1 MRSILYILFAV
12 GGVLVAIA
20 LSMVLLDDEGEQ
32 QVKPQSPSIEL
43 SKPSIELSKPAADK
57 VETMDASNYSGTSL
71 RPTDTTPAAPL
82 TIGLARVKPDGAAL
96 FAGTAAP
103 NAKIRIFEGNILL
116 GETIANANGE
126 WLIVLEKSLASG
138 QHLISVA
145 MERSDGTTEMANRSL
160 AVEIYQDTESKPL
173 VALLPETATEVP
185 VLIQSP
191 DDVDKSKSAASAS
204 EVTASEATAS
214 EVTASEAAA
223 SEVTTS
229 EVTASEVTASEA
241 TASEAAAS
249 EAAASEVT
257 ASEVTASEA
266 IVADPAKADAAMHE
280 TAEPAPAKTQANSQ
294 IEASQIAALAPS
306 AIVWRDASRI
316 LISGTSRGG
325 VRVTVNDARGQ
336 FGEAL
341 VLADGAWQVA
351 GSLDMDIA
359 VNQLRFALFDYAN
372 QIIARYDLPVKA
384 RDLAKGQDGSPL
396 VVVNKGDM
404 LWRIAYHQLGEGVK
418 YVDIVRRN
426 QQDIADP
433 DLIYPKQIF
442 AVPQSSA
449 TTSDKN

>member
-1 MRSILYILFAV
+1 VRSILYILFAV

-20 LSMVLLDDEGEQ
+20 LSMVLLDDEGDQ
-32 QVKPQSPSIEL
+32 QVQPQSPSIEL
-43 SKPSIELSKPAADK
+43 SQPAADK
-57 VETMDASNYSGTSL
+57 AETSDKDSGTSL
-71 RPTDTTPAAPL
+71 QPPNVTPAAPL
-82 TIGLARVKPDGAAL
+82 TIDLARVKPDGAAV

-103 NAKIRIFEGNILL
+103 NAKIRIFEGDILL

-126 WLIVLEKSLASG
+126 WVIVLEKSLVAG

-145 MERSDGTTEMANRSL
+145 TERSDGTTEMADRSL
-160 AVEIYQDTESKPL
+160 AVEIYQDTETKPL

-191 DDVDKSKSAASAS
+191 DDVDKTKSAA
-204 EVTASEATAS
+204 TASEATAS
-214 EVTASEAAA
+214 GT
-223 SEVTTS
+223 
-229 EVTASEVTASEA
+229 
-241 TASEAAAS
+241 
-249 EAAASEVT
+249 
-257 ASEVTASEA
+257 
-266 IVADPAKADAAMHE
+266 IVADAAE
-280 TAEPAPAKTQANSQ
+280 AAPAKPQAKSQ
-294 IEASQIAALAPS
+294 IAASQIAALAPS

-325 VRVTVNDARGQ
+325 VRVTVNDAKGQ

-359 VNQLRFALFDYAN
+359 VNQLRFALFDDAN

-449 TTSDKN
+449 TASDKN

>member
-1 MRSILYILFAV
+1 VRSILYILFAV

-20 LSMVLLDDEGEQ
+20 LSMVLLDDEGDQ
-32 QVKPQSPSIEL
+32 QVQPQSPSIEL
-43 SKPSIELSKPAADK
+43 SQPAADK
-57 VETMDASNYSGTSL
+57 AERSDKDSGTSL
-71 RPTDTTPAAPL
+71 QPPNATPAAPL
-82 TIGLARVKPDGAAL
+82 TIDLARVKPDGAAV

-103 NAKIRIFEGNILL
+103 NTKIRIFEGDILL

-126 WLIVLEKSLASG
+126 WVIVLEKSLAAG

-145 MERSDGTTEMANRSL
+145 MERSDGTTEMADRSL
-160 AVEIYQDTESKPL
+160 AVEIYQDTETKPL

-191 DDVDKSKSAASAS
+191 DDVDKAKLAAT
-204 EVTASEATAS
+204 EL
-214 EVTASEAAA
+214 AA
-223 SEVTTS
+223 
-229 EVTASEVTASEA
+229 TASEA
-241 TASEAAAS
+241 TASEATAS
-249 EAAASEVT
+249 EA
-257 ASEVTASEA
+257 TASEA
-266 IVADPAKADAAMHE
+266 IVVDPAKADAAMPE
-280 TAEPAPAKTQANSQ
+280 TAAAAPGKAQANSQ
-294 IEASQIAALAPS
+294 IAASQIAALAPS

-325 VRVTVNDARGQ
+325 VRVAVNDAKGQ

-359 VNQLRFALFDYAN
+359 VNQLRFALFDDAN

-396 VVVNKGDM
+396 IVVNKGDM

-426 QQDIADP
+426 QQDITDP

-449 TTSDKN
+449 TASDKN

>member
-1 MRSILYILFAV
+1 VRSILYILFAV

-20 LSMVLLDDEGEQ
+20 LSMVLLDDEGDQ
-32 QVKPQSPSIEL
+32 QVQPQSPSIEL
-43 SKPSIELSKPAADK
+43 SQPAADK
-57 VETMDASNYSGTSL
+57 AETSDKDSGTSL
-71 RPTDTTPAAPL
+71 QPPNATPAAPL
-82 TIGLARVKPDGAAL
+82 TIDLARVKPDGAAV

-103 NAKIRIFEGNILL
+103 NAKIRIFEGDILL

-126 WLIVLEKSLASG
+126 WVIVLEKSLAAG

-145 MERSDGTTEMANRSL
+145 MERSDGTTEMADRSL
-160 AVEIYQDTESKPL
+160 AVEIYQDTETKPL

-191 DDVDKSKSAASAS
+191 DDVDKTKSAA
-204 EVTASEATAS
+204 TASEATAS
-214 EVTASEAAA
+214 GT
-223 SEVTTS
+223 
-229 EVTASEVTASEA
+229 
-241 TASEAAAS
+241 
-249 EAAASEVT
+249 
-257 ASEVTASEA
+257 
-266 IVADPAKADAAMHE
+266 IVADAAE
-280 TAEPAPAKTQANSQ
+280 AAPAKPQAKSQ
-294 IEASQIAALAPS
+294 IAASQIAASQIAALAPS

-325 VRVTVNDARGQ
+325 VRVAVNDAKGQ

-341 VLADGAWQVA
+341 VLVDGAWQVA

-359 VNQLRFALFDYAN
+359 VNQLRFALFDDAN

-433 DLIYPKQIF
+433 DLIFPKQIF

-449 TTSDKN
+449 TASDKN

>member
-20 LSMVLLDDEGEQ
+20 LSMVLLDDEGDQ
-32 QVKPQSPSIEL
+32 QVQPQSPSIEL
-43 SKPSIELSKPAADK
+43 SQPAADK
-57 VETMDASNYSGTSL
+57 AERSDKDSGTSL
-71 RPTDTTPAAPL
+71 QPPNATPAAPL
-82 TIGLARVKPDGAAL
+82 TIDLARVKPDGAAV

-103 NAKIRIFEGNILL
+103 NTKIRIFEGDILL

-126 WLIVLEKSLASG
+126 WVIVLEKSLAAG

-145 MERSDGTTEMANRSL
+145 MERSDGTTEMADRSL
-160 AVEIYQDTESKPL
+160 AVEIYQDTETKPL

-191 DDVDKSKSAASAS
+191 DDVDKAKLAA
-204 EVTASEATAS
+204 
-214 EVTASEAAA
+214 
-223 SEVTTS
+223 
-229 EVTASEVTASEA
+229 TASEA
-241 TASEAAAS
+241 TASEATAS
-249 EAAASEVT
+249 EAT
-257 ASEVTASEA
+257 ASEATASEA
-266 IVADPAKADAAMHE
+266 IVVDPAKADAAMPE
-280 TAEPAPAKTQANSQ
+280 TAAAAPGKAQANSQ
-294 IEASQIAALAPS
+294 IAASQIAALAPS

-325 VRVTVNDARGQ
+325 VRVAVNDAKGQ

-359 VNQLRFALFDYAN
+359 VNQLRFALFDDAN

-396 VVVNKGDM
+396 IVVNKGDM

-426 QQDIADP
+426 QQDITDP

-449 TTSDKN
+449 TASDKN

>member
-20 LSMVLLDDEGEQ
+20 LSMVLLDDEGDQ
-32 QVKPQSPSIEL
+32 QVQPQS
-43 SKPSIELSKPAADK
+43 PSIELSKPAADK
-57 VETMDASNYSGTSL
+57 AETLDSGKDSDTSL
-71 RPTDTTPAAPL
+71 QPPNATPAAPL
-82 TIGLARVKPDGAAL
+82 TIDLARVKPDGAAV

-103 NAKIRIFEGNILL
+103 NAKIRIFEGDILL
-116 GETIANANGE
+116 GETVANANGE
-126 WLIVLEKSLASG
+126 WVIVLEKSLAAG

-145 MERSDGTTEMANRSL
+145 MERSDGTTEMADRSL
-160 AVEIYQDTESKPL
+160 AVEIYQDTETKPL
-173 VALLPETATEVP
+173 VALLPETETEVP

-191 DDVDKSKSAASAS
+191 DDVD
-204 EVTASEATAS
+204 TAKP
-214 EVTASEAAA
+214 AAA
-223 SEVTTS
+223 
-229 EVTASEVTASEA
+229 
-241 TASEAAAS
+241 
-249 EAAASEVT
+249 
-257 ASEVTASEA
+257 ASEA
-266 IVADPAKADAAMHE
+266 IVADAAKPAAAASEAIVADDAKPAAAAMPE
-280 TAEPAPAKTQANSQ
+280 ITRAAPAKPQAKSQ
-294 IEASQIAALAPS
+294 IVASQIATSQIAALAPS
-306 AIVWRDASRI
+306 AIVWRDASSI

-325 VRVTVNDARGQ
+325 IRVTVNDAKGQ

-359 VNQLRFALFDYAN
+359 VSQLRFLLFDDVN

-404 LWRIAYHQLGEGVK
+404 LWRIAYQQMGKGVR

-426 QQDIADP
+426 KQDIINP

-449 TTSDKN
+449 TASDKN

>member
-1 MRSILYILFAV
+1 MRSILYILFAL

-20 LSMVLLDDEGEQ
+20 LSMVLFDDEGDQ
-32 QVKPQSPSIEL
+32 QVQPQSP
-43 SKPSIELSKPAADK
+43 PIELSKPAADK
-57 VETMDASNYSGTSL
+57 AETLDSGKDSDTSL
-71 RPTDTTPAAPL
+71 QPPNATPAAPL
-82 TIGLARVKPDGAAL
+82 TIDLARVKPDGAAV

-103 NAKIRIFEGNILL
+103 NAKIRIFEGDILL
-116 GETIANANGE
+116 GETVANANGE
-126 WLIVLEKSLASG
+126 WVIVLEKSLAAG

-145 MERSDGTTEMANRSL
+145 MERSDGTTEMADRSL
-160 AVEIYQDTESKPL
+160 AVEIYQGTETKPL
-173 VALLPETATEVP
+173 VALLPETETEVP

-191 DDVDKSKSAASAS
+191 DDVD
-204 EVTASEATAS
+204 TAKP
-214 EVTASEAAA
+214 AAA
-223 SEVTTS
+223 
-229 EVTASEVTASEA
+229 
-241 TASEAAAS
+241 
-249 EAAASEVT
+249 
-257 ASEVTASEA
+257 ASEA
-266 IVADPAKADAAMHE
+266 IVADAAKPAAAASEAIVADDAKPAAAAMPE
-280 TAEPAPAKTQANSQ
+280 ITRAAPAKPQAKSQ
-294 IEASQIAALAPS
+294 IVASQIATSQIAALAPS
-306 AIVWRDASRI
+306 AIVWRDASSI

-325 VRVTVNDARGQ
+325 IRVTVNDAKGQ

-359 VNQLRFALFDYAN
+359 VSQLRFLLFDDVN

-404 LWRIAYHQLGEGVK
+404 LWRIAYQQMGKGVR

-426 QQDIADP
+426 KQDIINP

-449 TTSDKN
+449 TASDKN

>member
-20 LSMVLLDDEGEQ
+20 LSMVLLDDESEQ
-32 QVKPQSPSIEL
+32 QVQPQS
-43 SKPSIELSKPAADK
+43 PSIELSKPAADK
-57 VETMDASNYSGTSL
+57 AETSDAGKDSGTSL
-71 RPTDTTPAAPL
+71 RPTDATPTAPL
-82 TIGLARVKPDGAAL
+82 TIDLARVKPDGAAV
-96 FAGTAAP
+96 FAGTTAP
-103 NAKIRIFEGNILL
+103 NAKIRIFEGDILL

-126 WLIVLEKSLASG
+126 WVIVLEKSLAAG

-145 MERSDGTTEMANRSL
+145 MERSDGTTEMADRSL
-160 AVEIYQDTESKPL
+160 AVEIYQDTETKPL

-191 DDVDKSKSAASAS
+191 DDVDKAKPAA
-204 EVTASEATAS
+204 
-214 EVTASEAAA
+214 
-223 SEVTTS
+223 
-229 EVTASEVTASEA
+229 
-241 TASEAAAS
+241 
-249 EAAASEVT
+249 
-257 ASEVTASEA
+257 TASEA
-266 IVADPAKADAAMHE
+266 IVADAAKADATMSE
-280 TAEPAPAKTQANSQ
+280 TAAAAPGKAEANSQ
-294 IEASQIAALAPS
+294 ISASQIAALAPS

-325 VRVTVNDARGQ
+325 VRVAVNDAKGQ

-359 VNQLRFALFDYAN
+359 VNQLRFALFDDAN

-433 DLIYPKQIF
+433 DLIFPKQIF
-442 AVPQSSA
+442 AVPQSSVTA
-449 TTSDKN
+449 SDKN

>member
-1 MRSILYILFAV
+1 MQSILYILFAV

-20 LSMVLLDDEGEQ
+20 LSMVLLDDEGDQ
-32 QVKPQSPSIEL
+32 KVQPQSPSIEL
-43 SKPSIELSKPAADK
+43 SQPAADK
-57 VETMDASNYSGTSL
+57 AETSDKDSGTSL
-71 RPTDTTPAAPL
+71 QPPNVTPAAPL
-82 TIGLARVKPDGAAL
+82 TIDLARVKPDGAAV

-103 NAKIRIFEGNILL
+103 NAKIRIFEGDILL

-126 WLIVLEKSLASG
+126 WVIVLEKSLAAG

-145 MERSDGTTEMANRSL
+145 MERSDGTTEMADRSL
-160 AVEIYQDTESKPL
+160 AVEIYQDTETKPL

-191 DDVDKSKSAASAS
+191 DDVDKTKSAA
-204 EVTASEATAS
+204 TASEATAS
-214 EVTASEAAA
+214 GT
-223 SEVTTS
+223 
-229 EVTASEVTASEA
+229 
-241 TASEAAAS
+241 
-249 EAAASEVT
+249 
-257 ASEVTASEA
+257 
-266 IVADPAKADAAMHE
+266 IVADAAE
-280 TAEPAPAKTQANSQ
+280 AAPAKPQAKSQ
-294 IEASQIAALAPS
+294 IAASQIAALAPS

-325 VRVTVNDARGQ
+325 VRVTVNDAKGQ

-359 VNQLRFALFDYAN
+359 VNQLRFALFDDAN

-396 VVVNKGDM
+396 IVVNKGDM

-449 TTSDKN
+449 TASDKN

>member
-20 LSMVLLDDEGEQ
+20 LSMVLLDDEGDQ
-32 QVKPQSPSIEL
+32 QVQPQSPSIEL
-43 SKPSIELSKPAADK
+43 SQPAADK
-57 VETMDASNYSGTSL
+57 AERSDKDSGTSL
-71 RPTDTTPAAPL
+71 QPPNVTPAAPL
-82 TIGLARVKPDGAAL
+82 TIDLARVKPDGAAV

-103 NAKIRIFEGNILL
+103 NAKIRIFEGDILL

-126 WLIVLEKSLASG
+126 WVIVLEKSLAAG

-145 MERSDGTTEMANRSL
+145 TERSDGTTEMADRSL
-160 AVEIYQDTESKPL
+160 AVEIYQDTETKPL

-191 DDVDKSKSAASAS
+191 DDVDKTKSAA
-204 EVTASEATAS
+204 TASEATAS
-214 EVTASEAAA
+214 GT
-223 SEVTTS
+223 
-229 EVTASEVTASEA
+229 
-241 TASEAAAS
+241 
-249 EAAASEVT
+249 
-257 ASEVTASEA
+257 
-266 IVADPAKADAAMHE
+266 IVADAADAA
-280 TAEPAPAKTQANSQ
+280 PAKPQAKSQ
-294 IEASQIAALAPS
+294 IAASQIAALAPS

-325 VRVTVNDARGQ
+325 VRVTVNDAKGQ

-359 VNQLRFALFDYAN
+359 VNQLRFALFDDAN

-449 TTSDKN
+449 TASDKN

>member
-20 LSMVLLDDEGEQ
+20 LSMVLLDDEGDQ
-32 QVKPQSPSIEL
+32 QVQPQSPSIEL
-43 SKPSIELSKPAADK
+43 SKPAANAAETLVASK
-57 VETMDASNYSGTSL
+57 YSGTSL
-71 RPTDTTPAAPL
+71 QTPTVTPAVPL
-82 TIGLARVKPDGAAL
+82 TIDLARVKPDGAAV

-103 NAKIRIFEGNILL
+103 NAKIRIFEGDILL

-126 WLIVLEKSLASG
+126 WVIVLEKSLAAG

-145 MERSDGTTEMANRSL
+145 MERSDGTTEMAGRSL
-160 AVEIYQDTESKPL
+160 AVEIYPDTETKPL

-191 DDVDKSKSAASAS
+191 DDVDKAKPAA
-204 EVTASEATAS
+204 
-214 EVTASEAAA
+214 
-223 SEVTTS
+223 
-229 EVTASEVTASEA
+229 
-241 TASEAAAS
+241 
-249 EAAASEVT
+249 
-257 ASEVTASEA
+257 TASEA
-266 IVADPAKADAAMHE
+266 IVADAAKVDAAMPE
-280 TAEPAPAKTQANSQ
+280 TAEAAPAKLQAN
-294 IEASQIAALAPS
+294 SQIAALAPS
-306 AIVWRDASRI
+306 TIVWRDASRI
-316 LISGTSRGG
+316 LISGTARGG
-325 VRVTVNDARGQ
+325 IRVAVNDAKGQ

-359 VNQLRFALFDYAN
+359 VNQLRFALFDDSN
-372 QIIARYDLPVKA
+372 QITARYNLPIKA

-396 VVVNKGDM
+396 VVVNKGYM

-426 QQDIADP
+426 KHDISNP

-442 AVPQSSA
+442 AVPKSSA
-449 TTSDKN
+449 TASDKN

>member
-20 LSMVLLDDEGEQ
+20 LSMVLLDDEGDQ
-32 QVKPQSPSIEL
+32 QVQPQSPSIEL
-43 SKPSIELSKPAADK
+43 SQPAADK
-57 VETMDASNYSGTSL
+57 AERSDKDSGTSL
-71 RPTDTTPAAPL
+71 QPPNATPAAPL
-82 TIGLARVKPDGAAL
+82 TIDLARVKPDGAAV

-103 NAKIRIFEGNILL
+103 NAKIRIFEGDILL

-126 WLIVLEKSLASG
+126 WVIVLEKSLAAG

-145 MERSDGTTEMANRSL
+145 MERSDGTTEMADRSL
-160 AVEIYQDTESKPL
+160 AVEIYQDTETKPL

-191 DDVDKSKSAASAS
+191 DDVDKSKLAA
-204 EVTASEATAS
+204 
-214 EVTASEAAA
+214 
-223 SEVTTS
+223 
-229 EVTASEVTASEA
+229 
-241 TASEAAAS
+241 
-249 EAAASEVT
+249 
-257 ASEVTASEA
+257 TASEA
-266 IVADPAKADAAMHE
+266 IVADAAKADAAMPG
-280 TAEPAPAKTQANSQ
+280 TAETAPAKLQAN
-294 IEASQIAALAPS
+294 SQIAALAPS

-325 VRVTVNDARGQ
+325 VRVAVNDAKGQ

-351 GSLDMDIA
+351 GGLDMDIA
-359 VNQLRFALFDYAN
+359 VNHLRFALFDDAN

-426 QQDIADP
+426 KQDIVDP
-433 DLIYPKQIF
+433 DLIFPKQIF
-442 AVPQSSA
+442 AVPQSSTA
-449 TTSDKN
+449 ASDKN

>member
-1 MRSILYILFAV
+1 MRSMLYILFAV

-20 LSMVLLDDEGEQ
+20 LSMVLLDDEGGQ

-43 SKPSIELSKPAADK
+43 SQSAIDK
-57 VETMDASNYSGTSL
+57 AETPDARKDSDTSL
-71 RPTDTTPAAPL
+71 QQPDVTPAAPL
-82 TIGLARVKPDGAAL
+82 TIDLARVKPDGAAV
-96 FAGTAAP
+96 FAGTAAA
-103 NAKIRIFEGNILL
+103 NAKIRIFEGDILL
-116 GETIANANGE
+116 GETVANANGE
-126 WLIVLEKSLASG
+126 WVIVLEKSLAAG

-145 MERSDGTTEMANRSL
+145 MERSDGTTEMADRSL
-160 AVEIYQDTESKPL
+160 AVEIYQDTETKPL

-191 DDVDKSKSAASAS
+191 DDVDKTKSAA
-204 EVTASEATAS
+204 TASEATAS
-214 EVTASEAAA
+214 GT
-223 SEVTTS
+223 
-229 EVTASEVTASEA
+229 
-241 TASEAAAS
+241 
-249 EAAASEVT
+249 
-257 ASEVTASEA
+257 
-266 IVADPAKADAAMHE
+266 IVADAAE
-280 TAEPAPAKTQANSQ
+280 AAPAKPQAKSQ
-294 IEASQIAALAPS
+294 IAASQIAALAPS

-325 VRVTVNDARGQ
+325 VRVTVNDAKGQ

-359 VNQLRFALFDYAN
+359 VNQLRFALFDDAN

-449 TTSDKN
+449 TASDKN

>member
-1 MRSILYILFAV
+1 VRSILYILFAV

-20 LSMVLLDDEGEQ
+20 FSMVLLDDEGDQ
-32 QVKPQSPSIEL
+32 QVQPQSPLIEL
-43 SKPSIELSKPAADK
+43 SQPAADK
-57 VETMDASNYSGTSL
+57 AERSDKDSGTSL
-71 RPTDTTPAAPL
+71 QPPNVTPAAPL
-82 TIGLARVKPDGAAL
+82 TIDLARVKPDGAAV

-103 NAKIRIFEGNILL
+103 NAKIRIFEGDILL

-126 WLIVLEKSLASG
+126 WVIVLEKSLAAG

-145 MERSDGTTEMANRSL
+145 MERSDGTTEMADRSL
-160 AVEIYQDTESKPL
+160 AVEIYQDTETKPL

-191 DDVDKSKSAASAS
+191 DDVDKAKLAA
-204 EVTASEATAS
+204 
-214 EVTASEAAA
+214 
-223 SEVTTS
+223 
-229 EVTASEVTASEA
+229 TASEA
-241 TASEAAAS
+241 TASEATAS
-249 EAAASEVT
+249 EAT
-257 ASEVTASEA
+257 ASEATASEATASEA
-266 IVADPAKADAAMHE
+266 IVVDPAKADAAMPE
-280 TAEPAPAKTQANSQ
+280 TAAAAPGKAQANSQ
-294 IEASQIAALAPS
+294 IAASQIAALAPS

-325 VRVTVNDARGQ
+325 VRVAVNDAKGQ

-359 VNQLRFALFDYAN
+359 VNQLRFALFDDAN

-396 VVVNKGDM
+396 IVVNKGDM

-449 TTSDKN
+449 TASDKN

>member
-20 LSMVLLDDEGEQ
+20 LSMVLLDDEGDQ
-32 QVKPQSPSIEL
+32 QVQPQSPSIEL
-43 SKPSIELSKPAADK
+43 SQPAADK
-57 VETMDASNYSGTSL
+57 AERSDKDSGTSL
-71 RPTDTTPAAPL
+71 QPPNATPAAPL
-82 TIGLARVKPDGAAL
+82 TIDLARVKPDGAAV

-103 NAKIRIFEGNILL
+103 NAKIRIFEGDILL

-126 WLIVLEKSLASG
+126 WVIVLEKSLAAG

-145 MERSDGTTEMANRSL
+145 MERSDGTTEMADRSL
-160 AVEIYQDTESKPL
+160 AVEIYQDTETKPL

-191 DDVDKSKSAASAS
+191 DDVDKAKLAA
-204 EVTASEATAS
+204 
-214 EVTASEAAA
+214 
-223 SEVTTS
+223 
-229 EVTASEVTASEA
+229 TASEA
-241 TASEAAAS
+241 TASEATAS
-249 EAAASEVT
+249 EA
-257 ASEVTASEA
+257 TASEA
-266 IVADPAKADAAMHE
+266 IVVDPAKADAAMPE
-280 TAEPAPAKTQANSQ
+280 TAAAAPGKAQANSQ
-294 IEASQIAALAPS
+294 IAASQIAALAPS

-325 VRVTVNDARGQ
+325 VRVAVNDAKGQ

-359 VNQLRFALFDYAN
+359 VNQLRFALFDDAN

-396 VVVNKGDM
+396 IVVNKGDM

-426 QQDIADP
+426 QQDITDP

-449 TTSDKN
+449 TASDKN

>member
-1 MRSILYILFAV
+1 MRSILYILFAA
-12 GGVLVAIA
+12 GGILVAIA
-20 LSMVLLDDEGEQ
+20 LSMVILDGKGGQ

-43 SKPSIELSKPAADK
+43 SKLAAGKAKISGARKD
-57 VETMDASNYSGTSL
+57 NGTSL
-71 RPTDTTPAAPL
+71 QPPNATPAAPL
-82 TIGLARVKPDGAAL
+82 TIDLARVKPDGSAV

-103 NAKIRIFEGNILL
+103 SAKIRIFEGNILL
-116 GETIANANGE
+116 GETIVNANSE
-126 WLIVLEKSLASG
+126 WVIVLEKSLAAG

-145 MERSDGTTEMANRSL
+145 MERSDGTTEMADRSL
-160 AVEIYQDTESKPL
+160 AVEIYPDTETKPL
-173 VALLPETATEVP
+173 VALLPETASEVP

-191 DDVDKSKSAASAS
+191 DDVD
-204 EVTASEATAS
+204 TAKPAT
-214 EVTASEAAA
+214 
-223 SEVTTS
+223 
-229 EVTASEVTASEA
+229 
-241 TASEAAAS
+241 AAS
-249 EAAASEVT
+249 EAAM
-257 ASEVTASEA
+257 
-266 IVADPAKADAAMHE
+266 ADAAKADAAMPE
-280 TAEPAPAKTQANSQ
+280 TTDAAPANSQ
-294 IEASQIAALAPS
+294 AKSQIAALAPS

-325 VRVTVNDARGQ
+325 IRVTVNDAEGQ

-359 VNQLRFALFDYAN
+359 VNKLRFALFDDAN

-433 DLIYPKQIF
+433 DLIFPKQIF
-442 AVPQSSA
+442 AVPQPSVTA
-449 TTSDKN
+449 SDKN

>member
-1 MRSILYILFAV
+1 MRSILYILFAL

-20 LSMVLLDDEGEQ
+20 LSMVLFDDEGDQ
-32 QVKPQSPSIEL
+32 QVQPQSP
-43 SKPSIELSKPAADK
+43 PIELSKPAADK
-57 VETMDASNYSGTSL
+57 AETLDSGKDSDTSL
-71 RPTDTTPAAPL
+71 QPPNATPAAPL
-82 TIGLARVKPDGAAL
+82 TIDLARVKPDGAAV

-103 NAKIRIFEGNILL
+103 NAKIRIFEGDILL
-116 GETIANANGE
+116 GETVANANGE
-126 WLIVLEKSLASG
+126 WVIVLEKSLAAG

-145 MERSDGTTEMANRSL
+145 MERSDGTTEMADRSL
-160 AVEIYQDTESKPL
+160 AVEIYQDTETKPL
-173 VALLPETATEVP
+173 VALLPETETEVP

-191 DDVDKSKSAASAS
+191 DDVDTAKPAAA
-204 EVTASEATAS
+204 TSEAIVAD
-214 EVTASEAAA
+214 AAKPAAA
-223 SEVTTS
+223 
-229 EVTASEVTASEA
+229 
-241 TASEAAAS
+241 
-249 EAAASEVT
+249 
-257 ASEVTASEA
+257 ASEA
-266 IVADPAKADAAMHE
+266 IVADDAKPAAATSEAIVADDAKLAAAAMPE
-280 TAEPAPAKTQANSQ
+280 ITRAAPAKPQAKSQ
-294 IEASQIAALAPS
+294 IVASQIATSQIAALAPS
-306 AIVWRDASRI
+306 AIVWRDASSI

-325 VRVTVNDARGQ
+325 IRVAVNDAKGQ

-359 VNQLRFALFDYAN
+359 VSQLRFLLFDDVN

-404 LWRIAYHQLGEGVK
+404 LWRIAYQQMGKGVR

-426 QQDIADP
+426 KQDIINP

-449 TTSDKN
+449 TASDKN

>member
-1 MRSILYILFAV
+1 MQSILYILFAV

-20 LSMVLLDDEGEQ
+20 LSMVLLDDEGDQ
-32 QVKPQSPSIEL
+32 QVQPQSPSIEL
-43 SKPSIELSKPAADK
+43 SQPAADK
-57 VETMDASNYSGTSL
+57 AETSDKDSGTSL
-71 RPTDTTPAAPL
+71 QPPNVTPAAPL
-82 TIGLARVKPDGAAL
+82 TIDLARVKPDGAAV

-103 NAKIRIFEGNILL
+103 NAKIRIFEGDILL
-116 GETIANANGE
+116 GETITNANGE
-126 WLIVLEKSLASG
+126 WVIVFEKSLAAG

-145 MERSDGTTEMANRSL
+145 MERSDGTTEMADRSL
-160 AVEIYQDTESKPL
+160 AVEIYQDTETKPL

-191 DDVDKSKSAASAS
+191 DDVDKAKPA
-204 EVTASEATAS
+204 ATAS
-214 EVTASEAAA
+214 GS
-223 SEVTTS
+223 
-229 EVTASEVTASEA
+229 
-241 TASEAAAS
+241 
-249 EAAASEVT
+249 
-257 ASEVTASEA
+257 
-266 IVADPAKADAAMHE
+266 IVADAAKADAAMLE
-280 TAEPAPAKTQANSQ
+280 KAEPAPAKPQANNQ
-294 IEASQIAALAPS
+294 IAASQIAALAPS

-325 VRVTVNDARGQ
+325 VRVAVNDAKGQ

-341 VLADGAWQVA
+341 VLVDGAWQVA

-359 VNQLRFALFDYAN
+359 VNQLRFALFDDAN

-449 TTSDKN
+449 MASDKN

>member
-20 LSMVLLDDEGEQ
+20 LSMVLLDDEGDQ
-32 QVKPQSPSIEL
+32 QVELQSPSIEL
-43 SKPSIELSKPAADK
+43 LQPASDK
-57 VETMDASNYSGTSL
+57 VETSDKDSGTSL
-71 RPTDTTPAAPL
+71 QPPNATPAVPL
-82 TIGLARVKPDGAAL
+82 MIDLARVKPDGAAV

-103 NAKIRIFEGNILL
+103 NAKIRIFEGDILL

-126 WLIVLEKSLASG
+126 WVIVLEKSLAAG
-138 QHLISVA
+138 QHLISLA
-145 MERSDGTTEMANRSL
+145 MERSDGTTEMADRSL
-160 AVEIYQDTESKPL
+160 AVEIYQDTETKPL

-191 DDVDKSKSAASAS
+191 DDVDKAKSAA
-204 EVTASEATAS
+204 
-214 EVTASEAAA
+214 
-223 SEVTTS
+223 
-229 EVTASEVTASEA
+229 TASEA
-241 TASEAAAS
+241 TASEATAS
-249 EAAASEVT
+249 EATTSEAT
-257 ASEVTASEA
+257 ASEATASEATASEA
-266 IVADPAKADAAMHE
+266 IVADPAKADSAMPE
-280 TAEPAPAKTQANSQ
+280 TAAATLGKAQAD
-294 IEASQIAALAPS
+294 SQIAALAPS

-325 VRVTVNDARGQ
+325 VRVTVNDAKGK

-359 VNQLRFALFDYAN
+359 VNQLRFALFDDAN
-372 QIIARYDLPVKA
+372 QIIAGYDLPVKA

-396 VVVNKGDM
+396 IVVNKGDM

-426 QQDIADP
+426 KQDIADP

-449 TTSDKN
+449 KMSDKN

>member
-1 MRSILYILFAV
+1 MRSILYILFAL

-20 LSMVLLDDEGEQ
+20 LSMVLLDDEGDQ
-32 QVKPQSPSIEL
+32 QVQPQSP
-43 SKPSIELSKPAADK
+43 PIELSKPAADK
-57 VETMDASNYSGTSL
+57 AETLDSGKDSDTSL
-71 RPTDTTPAAPL
+71 QPPNAAPAAPL
-82 TIGLARVKPDGAAL
+82 TIDLARVKPDGAAV

-103 NAKIRIFEGNILL
+103 NAKIRIFEGDILL
-116 GETIANANGE
+116 GETVANANGE
-126 WLIVLEKSLASG
+126 WVIVLEKSLAAG

-145 MERSDGTTEMANRSL
+145 MERSEGTTEMADRSL
-160 AVEIYQDTESKPL
+160 AVEIYQGTETKPL
-173 VALLPETATEVP
+173 VALLPETETEVP

-191 DDVDKSKSAASAS
+191 DDVD
-204 EVTASEATAS
+204 TAKP
-214 EVTASEAAA
+214 AAA
-223 SEVTTS
+223 
-229 EVTASEVTASEA
+229 
-241 TASEAAAS
+241 
-249 EAAASEVT
+249 
-257 ASEVTASEA
+257 ASEA
-266 IVADPAKADAAMHE
+266 IVADAAKPAAAASEAIVADDAKPAAAAMPE
-280 TAEPAPAKTQANSQ
+280 ITRAAPAKPQAKSPIVASQ
-294 IEASQIAALAPS
+294 IATSQIAALAPS
-306 AIVWRDASRI
+306 AIVWRDASSI

-325 VRVTVNDARGQ
+325 IRVTVNDAKGQ

-359 VNQLRFALFDYAN
+359 LNQLRFALFDDVN

-404 LWRIAYHQLGEGVK
+404 LWRIAYQRMGKGVR

-426 QQDIADP
+426 KQDIINP

-449 TTSDKN
+449 TASDKN

>member
-20 LSMVLLDDEGEQ
+20 LSMVLLDDEGDQ
-32 QVKPQSPSIEL
+32 QVQPQSPSIEL
-43 SKPSIELSKPAADK
+43 SQPAADK
-57 VETMDASNYSGTSL
+57 AERSDKDSGTSL
-71 RPTDTTPAAPL
+71 QPPNATPAAPL
-82 TIGLARVKPDGAAL
+82 TIDLARVKPDGAAV

-103 NAKIRIFEGNILL
+103 NTKIRIFEGDILL

-126 WLIVLEKSLASG
+126 WVIVLEKSLAAG

-145 MERSDGTTEMANRSL
+145 MERSDGTTEMADRSL
-160 AVEIYQDTESKPL
+160 AVEIYQDTETKPL

-191 DDVDKSKSAASAS
+191 DDVDKAKLAA
-204 EVTASEATAS
+204 
-214 EVTASEAAA
+214 
-223 SEVTTS
+223 
-229 EVTASEVTASEA
+229 TASEA
-241 TASEAAAS
+241 TASEATAS
-249 EAAASEVT
+249 EAT
-257 ASEVTASEA
+257 ASEATASEA
-266 IVADPAKADAAMHE
+266 IVVDPAKADAAMPE
-280 TAEPAPAKTQANSQ
+280 TAAAAPGKAQANSQ
-294 IEASQIAALAPS
+294 IAASQIAALAPS

-325 VRVTVNDARGQ
+325 VRVAVNDAKGQ

-359 VNQLRFALFDYAN
+359 VNQLRFALFDDAN

-396 VVVNKGDM
+396 IVVNKGDM

-449 TTSDKN
+449 TASDKN

>member
-1 MRSILYILFAV
+1 MRSILYILFAL

-20 LSMVLLDDEGEQ
+20 LSMVLLDDEGDQ
-32 QVKPQSPSIEL
+32 QVQPQS
-43 SKPSIELSKPAADK
+43 PSIELSKPAADK
-57 VETMDASNYSGTSL
+57 AETLDSGKDSDTSL
-71 RPTDTTPAAPL
+71 QPPNAAPAAPL
-82 TIGLARVKPDGAAL
+82 TIDLARVKPDGAAV

-103 NAKIRIFEGNILL
+103 NAKIRIFEGDILL
-116 GETIANANGE
+116 GETVANANGE
-126 WLIVLEKSLASG
+126 WVIVLEKSLAAG

-145 MERSDGTTEMANRSL
+145 MERSDGTTEMADRSL
-160 AVEIYQDTESKPL
+160 AVEIYQDTETKPL
-173 VALLPETATEVP
+173 VALLPETETEVP

-191 DDVDKSKSAASAS
+191 DDVD
-204 EVTASEATAS
+204 TAKP
-214 EVTASEAAA
+214 AAA
-223 SEVTTS
+223 
-229 EVTASEVTASEA
+229 
-241 TASEAAAS
+241 
-249 EAAASEVT
+249 
-257 ASEVTASEA
+257 ASEA
-266 IVADPAKADAAMHE
+266 IVADDAKLAAAAMPE
-280 TAEPAPAKTQANSQ
+280 ITRAAPAKPQAKSPIVASQ
-294 IEASQIAALAPS
+294 IATSQIAALAPS
-306 AIVWRDASRI
+306 AIVWRDASSV

-325 VRVTVNDARGQ
+325 IRVTVNDAKGQ

-359 VNQLRFALFDYAN
+359 LNQLRFALFDDVN

-404 LWRIAYHQLGEGVK
+404 LWRIAYQQMGKGVR

-426 QQDIADP
+426 KQDIINP

-449 TTSDKN
+449 TASDKN

>member
-1 MRSILYILFAV
+1 VRSILYILFAV

-20 LSMVLLDDEGEQ
+20 LSMVLLDDEGDQ
-32 QVKPQSPSIEL
+32 QVQPQSPSIEL
-43 SKPSIELSKPAADK
+43 SQPAADK
-57 VETMDASNYSGTSL
+57 AVTADKDSGTSL
-71 RPTDTTPAAPL
+71 RPPNATPAAPL
-82 TIGLARVKPDGAAL
+82 TIDLARVKPDGAAV

-103 NAKIRIFEGNILL
+103 NAKIRIFEGDILL
-116 GETIANANGE
+116 GETITNANGE
-126 WLIVLEKSLASG
+126 WVIVLEKSLAAG

-145 MERSDGTTEMANRSL
+145 MERSDGTTEMADRSL
-160 AVEIYQDTESKPL
+160 AVEIYQDTETKPL

-191 DDVDKSKSAASAS
+191 DDVDKAKPA
-204 EVTASEATAS
+204 ATAS
-214 EVTASEAAA
+214 GS
-223 SEVTTS
+223 
-229 EVTASEVTASEA
+229 
-241 TASEAAAS
+241 
-249 EAAASEVT
+249 
-257 ASEVTASEA
+257 
-266 IVADPAKADAAMHE
+266 IVADAAKADAAMLE
-280 TAEPAPAKTQANSQ
+280 KAEPAPAKPQANNQ
-294 IEASQIAALAPS
+294 IAASQIAALAPS

-325 VRVTVNDARGQ
+325 VRVAVNDAKGQ

-341 VLADGAWQVA
+341 VLVDGAWQVA

-359 VNQLRFALFDYAN
+359 VNQLRFALFDDAN

-449 TTSDKN
+449 TASDKN

>member
-20 LSMVLLDDEGEQ
+20 LSMVLLDDEGDQ
-32 QVKPQSPSIEL
+32 QVQPQSPSIEL
-43 SKPSIELSKPAADK
+43 SQPAADK
-57 VETMDASNYSGTSL
+57 AERSDKDSGTSL
-71 RPTDTTPAAPL
+71 QPPNATPAAPL
-82 TIGLARVKPDGAAL
+82 TIDLARVKPDGAAV

-103 NAKIRIFEGNILL
+103 NTKIRIFEGDILL

-126 WLIVLEKSLASG
+126 WVIVLEKSLAAG

-145 MERSDGTTEMANRSL
+145 MERSDGTTEMADRSL
-160 AVEIYQDTESKPL
+160 AVEIYQDTETKPL

-191 DDVDKSKSAASAS
+191 DDVDKAKLAA
-204 EVTASEATAS
+204 
-214 EVTASEAAA
+214 
-223 SEVTTS
+223 
-229 EVTASEVTASEA
+229 TASEA
-241 TASEAAAS
+241 TASEA
-249 EAAASEVT
+249 
-257 ASEVTASEA
+257 TASEA
-266 IVADPAKADAAMHE
+266 IVVDPAKADAAMPE
-280 TAEPAPAKTQANSQ
+280 TAAAAPGKAQANSQ
-294 IEASQIAALAPS
+294 IAASQIAALAPS

-325 VRVTVNDARGQ
+325 VRVAVNDAKGQ

-359 VNQLRFALFDYAN
+359 VNQLRFALFDDAN
-372 QIIARYDLPVKA
+372 RIIARYDLPVKA

-396 VVVNKGDM
+396 IVVNKGDM

-426 QQDIADP
+426 QQDITDP

-449 TTSDKN
+449 KVSYKN

>member
-20 LSMVLLDDEGEQ
+20 LSMVLLDDESEQ
-32 QVKPQSPSIEL
+32 QVQPQSPSIEL
-43 SKPSIELSKPAADK
+43 SKPGADK
-57 VETMDASNYSGTSL
+57 AETSDAGKDSGTSL
-71 RPTDTTPAAPL
+71 RSTDATPTAPL
-82 TIGLARVKPDGAAL
+82 TIDLARVKPDGAAV

-103 NAKIRIFEGNILL
+103 NAKIRIFEGDILL

-126 WLIVLEKSLASG
+126 WVIVLEKSLAAG

-145 MERSDGTTEMANRSL
+145 MERSDGTTEMADRSL
-160 AVEIYQDTESKPL
+160 AVEIYQDTETKPL

-191 DDVDKSKSAASAS
+191 DDVDKAKPAAS
-204 EVTASEATAS
+204 
-214 EVTASEAAA
+214 
-223 SEVTTS
+223 
-229 EVTASEVTASEA
+229 
-241 TASEAAAS
+241 
-249 EAAASEVT
+249 
-257 ASEVTASEA
+257 ASEA
-266 IVADPAKADAAMHE
+266 IVADAAKADATMSE
-280 TAEPAPAKTQANSQ
+280 TAAAAPGKAEANSQ
-294 IEASQIAALAPS
+294 IAASQIAALAPS

-325 VRVTVNDARGQ
+325 VRVAVNDAKGQ

-359 VNQLRFALFDYAN
+359 VNQLRFALFDDAN

-433 DLIYPKQIF
+433 DLIFPKQIF
-442 AVPQSSA
+442 AVPQSSVTA
-449 TTSDKN
+449 SDKN

>member
-1 MRSILYILFAV
+1 VRSILYILFAV

-20 LSMVLLDDEGEQ
+20 LSMVLLDDEGDQ
-32 QVKPQSPSIEL
+32 QVQPQSPSIEL
-43 SKPSIELSKPAADK
+43 SQPAADK
-57 VETMDASNYSGTSL
+57 AERSDKDSGTSL
-71 RPTDTTPAAPL
+71 QPPNATPAAPL
-82 TIGLARVKPDGAAL
+82 TIDLARVKPDGAAV

-103 NAKIRIFEGNILL
+103 NAKIRIFEGDILL

-126 WLIVLEKSLASG
+126 WVIVLEKSLAAG

-145 MERSDGTTEMANRSL
+145 MERSDGTTEMADRSL
-160 AVEIYQDTESKPL
+160 AVEIYQDTETKPL

-191 DDVDKSKSAASAS
+191 DDVDKAKLAA
-204 EVTASEATAS
+204 
-214 EVTASEAAA
+214 
-223 SEVTTS
+223 
-229 EVTASEVTASEA
+229 TASEA
-241 TASEAAAS
+241 TASEA
-249 EAAASEVT
+249 
-257 ASEVTASEA
+257 TASEA
-266 IVADPAKADAAMHE
+266 IVVDPAKADAAMPE
-280 TAEPAPAKTQANSQ
+280 TAAAAPGKAQANSQ
-294 IEASQIAALAPS
+294 IAASQIAALAPS

-325 VRVTVNDARGQ
+325 VRVAVNDAKGQ

-341 VLADGAWQVA
+341 VLAHGAWQVA

-359 VNQLRFALFDYAN
+359 VNQLRFALFDDAN

-396 VVVNKGDM
+396 IVVNKGDM

-449 TTSDKN
+449 TASDKN

>member
-1 MRSILYILFAV
+1 MRSILYILFAL

-20 LSMVLLDDEGEQ
+20 LSMVLFDDEGDQ
-32 QVKPQSPSIEL
+32 QVQPQSP
-43 SKPSIELSKPAADK
+43 PIELSKPAADK
-57 VETMDASNYSGTSL
+57 AETLDSGKDSDTSL
-71 RPTDTTPAAPL
+71 QPPNATPAAPL
-82 TIGLARVKPDGAAL
+82 TIDLARVKPDGAAV

-103 NAKIRIFEGNILL
+103 NAKIRIFEGDILL
-116 GETIANANGE
+116 GETVANANGE
-126 WLIVLEKSLASG
+126 WVIVLEKSLAAG

-145 MERSDGTTEMANRSL
+145 MERSDGTTEMADRSL
-160 AVEIYQDTESKPL
+160 AVEIYQGTETKPL
-173 VALLPETATEVP
+173 VALLPETETEVP

-191 DDVDKSKSAASAS
+191 DDVD
-204 EVTASEATAS
+204 TAKP
-214 EVTASEAAA
+214 AAA
-223 SEVTTS
+223 
-229 EVTASEVTASEA
+229 
-241 TASEAAAS
+241 
-249 EAAASEVT
+249 
-257 ASEVTASEA
+257 ASEA
-266 IVADPAKADAAMHE
+266 IVADDAKLAAAAIPE
-280 TAEPAPAKTQANSQ
+280 ITRAAPAKPQAKSQ
-294 IEASQIAALAPS
+294 IVASQIATSQIAALAPS
-306 AIVWRDASRI
+306 AIVWRDASSI

-325 VRVTVNDARGQ
+325 IRVTVNDAKGQ

-359 VNQLRFALFDYAN
+359 VSQLRFLLFDDVN

-404 LWRIAYHQLGEGVK
+404 LWRIAYQQMGKGVR

-426 QQDIADP
+426 KQDIINP

-449 TTSDKN
+449 TASDKN

>member
-20 LSMVLLDDEGEQ
+20 LSMVLLDDEGDQ
-32 QVKPQSPSIEL
+32 QVQPQSPSIEL
-43 SKPSIELSKPAADK
+43 SQPAADK
-57 VETMDASNYSGTSL
+57 AETSDKDSGTSL
-71 RPTDTTPAAPL
+71 QPPNATPAAPL
-82 TIGLARVKPDGAAL
+82 TIDLARVKPDGAAV

-103 NAKIRIFEGNILL
+103 NAKIRIFEGDILL

-126 WLIVLEKSLASG
+126 WVIVLEKSLAAG

-145 MERSDGTTEMANRSL
+145 VERSDGSTEMADRSL
-160 AVEIYQDTESKPL
+160 AVEIYQDTETKPL

-191 DDVDKSKSAASAS
+191 DDVDAANP
-204 EVTASEATAS
+204 
-214 EVTASEAAA
+214 AAP
-223 SEVTTS
+223 
-229 EVTASEVTASEA
+229 
-241 TASEAAAS
+241 
-249 EAAASEVT
+249 
-257 ASEVTASEA
+257 ASEA
-266 IVADPAKADAAMHE
+266 IVADATGADAAAAKAAIGDTTE
-280 TAEPAPAKTQANSQ
+280 AAPTKPQAK
-294 IEASQIAALAPS
+294 SQIAALAPS
-306 AIVWRDASRI
+306 AIIWRDASRI

-325 VRVTVNDARGQ
+325 VRVTVNDEKGQ

-359 VNQLRFALFDYAN
+359 VNHLRFALFDEAN
-372 QIIARYDLPVKA
+372 HIIARYDLPVKA

-426 QQDIADP
+426 QQDINDP

-442 AVPQSSA
+442 AVPQPSA
-449 TTSDKN
+449 TASDKN

>member
-1 MRSILYILFAV
+1 VRSILYILFAV

-20 LSMVLLDDEGEQ
+20 LSMVLLDDESEQ
-32 QVKPQSPSIEL
+32 QVQPQS
-43 SKPSIELSKPAADK
+43 PSIELSKPAADK
-57 VETMDASNYSGTSL
+57 AETSDAGKDSGTSL
-71 RPTDTTPAAPL
+71 RPTDATPTAPL
-82 TIGLARVKPDGAAL
+82 TIHLARVKPDGAAV

-103 NAKIRIFEGNILL
+103 DAKIRIFEGDILL

-126 WLIVLEKSLASG
+126 WVIVLEKSLAAG

-145 MERSDGTTEMANRSL
+145 MERSDGTTEMADRSL
-160 AVEIYQDTESKPL
+160 AVEIYQDTETKPL

-191 DDVDKSKSAASAS
+191 DDVDKAKPAA
-204 EVTASEATAS
+204 
-214 EVTASEAAA
+214 
-223 SEVTTS
+223 
-229 EVTASEVTASEA
+229 
-241 TASEAAAS
+241 
-249 EAAASEVT
+249 
-257 ASEVTASEA
+257 TASEA
-266 IVADPAKADAAMHE
+266 IVADAAKADVAMSE
-280 TAEPAPAKTQANSQ
+280 TAAAAPGKAQANGQ
-294 IEASQIAALAPS
+294 IAASQIAALAPS

-325 VRVTVNDARGQ
+325 VRVAVNDAKGQ

-359 VNQLRFALFDYAN
+359 VNQLRFALFDDAN

-433 DLIYPKQIF
+433 DLIFPKQIF
-442 AVPQSSA
+442 AVPQSSVTA
-449 TTSDKN
+449 SDKN

>member
-20 LSMVLLDDEGEQ
+20 LSMVLLDDEGDQ
-32 QVKPQSPSIEL
+32 QVQPQSPSIEL
-43 SKPSIELSKPAADK
+43 SQPAADK
-57 VETMDASNYSGTSL
+57 AERSDKDSGTSL
-71 RPTDTTPAAPL
+71 QPPNATPAAPL
-82 TIGLARVKPDGAAL
+82 TIDLARVKPDGAAV

-103 NAKIRIFEGNILL
+103 NAKIRIFEGDILL

-126 WLIVLEKSLASG
+126 WVIVLEKSLAAG

-145 MERSDGTTEMANRSL
+145 MERSDGTTEMADRSL
-160 AVEIYQDTESKPL
+160 AVEIYQDTETKPL

-191 DDVDKSKSAASAS
+191 DDVDKTKSAA
-204 EVTASEATAS
+204 TASEATAS
-214 EVTASEAAA
+214 GT
-223 SEVTTS
+223 
-229 EVTASEVTASEA
+229 
-241 TASEAAAS
+241 
-249 EAAASEVT
+249 
-257 ASEVTASEA
+257 
-266 IVADPAKADAAMHE
+266 IVADAAE
-280 TAEPAPAKTQANSQ
+280 AAPAKPQAKSQ
-294 IEASQIAALAPS
+294 IAASQIAALAPS

-325 VRVTVNDARGQ
+325 VRVTVNDAKGQ

-359 VNQLRFALFDYAN
+359 VNQLRFALFDDAN

-449 TTSDKN
+449 TASDKN